1 MIKVTGNITNAINE
15 LSNDEN
21 NAVAHVYKNAK
32 SSSGEL
38 SNVVIT
44 LKDNYATNDAPTQA
58 SSLLLKGFT
67 PKYDAEV
74 VIRLKEAGAAIVGKT
89 HLDELALGG
98 TGEYS
103 AFGIINN
110 KLDSSRMPGGSSSGA
125 AVTFSEN
132 ISIAIGSDTGDSV
145 RLPASYQG
153 IVGFKPSY
161 GAVSRFGL
169 FPFASSL
176 DTVSWFAHNVNDIIE
191 SAKVLYGVDTN
202 DQTSV
207 LVEKPVNKVTKPK
220 TVSYFSM
227 SNVLSEVANKEYEES
242 IKKIKDDGIEVRE
255 IKINK
260 ELFEL
265 IDVVYS
271 VISFS
276 ESSSNNSNL
285 TGIPFGNSSDGSDW
299 NDKVIKT
306 RTNGFGDMVKRRFT
320 LGSFFLLPENQEPIF
335 KQAQKVRRVL
345 KNFFE
350 EVLKDSIL
358 IYPTASIAPLWK
370 EGKKKTWYS
379 SFLSYS
385 NLVGNPS
392 ISIPWI
398 KEKNM
403 PINMSVDGALYK
415 DGELLSQAL
424 YLEELIGGK
433 HE

>member
-1 MIKVTGNITNAINE
+1 MINIKGNATLAIKE
-15 LSNDEN
+15 LLDNNN
-21 NAVAHVYKNAK
+21 NAVAHVYENAK
-32 SSSGEL
+32 GSEGQL
-38 SNVVIT
+38 KDVVIT
-44 LKDNYATNDAPTQA
+44 LKDNYATLDAPTQA
-58 SSLLLKGFT
+58 SSLLLKDFT
-67 PKYDAEV
+67 PKYDAEIV
-74 VIRLKEAGAAIVGKT
+74 TRLKDAGATIVGKT

-110 KLDSSRMPGGSSSGA
+110 KHDKNRMPGGSSSGA
-125 AVTFSEN
+125 AVTFTKN

-191 SAKVLYGVDTN
+191 TSKVLYGIDVN

-207 LVEKPVNKVTKPK
+207 LVEKPKNKITKPNV
-220 TVSYFSM
+220 VSYIAM
-227 SNVLSEVANKEYEES
+227 NEVLSETVNKEYMDT
-242 IKKIKDDGIEVRE
+242 IKKIEADGIEVRE
-255 IKINK
+255 IKVNK

-285 TGIPFGNSSDGSDW
+285 TGIPFGNSNDGSDW
-299 NDKVIKT
+299 SDKVVKT
-306 RTNGFGDMVKRRFT
+306 RTQGFGDMVKRRFT

-335 KQAQKVRRVL
+335 RQAQKVRRII
-345 KNFFE
+345 KNFFDE
-350 EVLKDSIL
+350 ILKDSIL
-358 IYPTASIAPLWK
+358 LYPTAPIAPLWK
-370 EGKKKTWYS
+370 EGKEKTWYS

-398 KEKNM
+398 KESNL
-403 PINMSVDGALYK
+403 PVNISIDGFLYK
-415 DGELLSQAL
+415 DSELLSQSL
-424 YLEELIGGK
+424 YLEELIGGNN
-433 HE
+433 E

>member
-1 MIKVTGNITNAINE
+1 MIKVNGNIAAAIKE
-15 LSNDEN
+15 LSNDKN
-21 NAVAHVYKNAK
+21 NAVAHVYTESKG
-32 SSSGEL
+32 SEGTL
-38 SNVVIT
+38 SNVVVT
-44 LKDNYATNDAPTQA
+44 LKDNYATQDAPTQA

-67 PKYDAEV
+67 PKYDAEIV
-74 VIRLKEAGAAIVGKT
+74 KRLKGAGAAIVGKT

-103 AFGIINN
+103 AFGKINN
-110 KLDSSRMPGGSSSGA
+110 KLDETRMPGGSSSGA
-125 AVTFSEN
+125 ATTFTEN
-132 ISIAIGSDTGDSV
+132 VSIAIGSDTGDSV

-191 SAKVLYGVDTN
+191 TASVLYGVDNN

-207 LVEKPVNKVTKPK
+207 SVLKPENISKKPK
-220 TVSYFSM
+220 VISYLSM
-227 SNVLSEVANKEYEES
+227 DDVLSETVSKEYKETIE
-242 IKKIKDDGIEVRE
+242 KIKSDGIQVRE
-255 IKINK
+255 IKVNK
-260 ELFEL
+260 ELFEM
-265 IDVVYS
+265 IDIVYS

-285 TGIPFGNSSDGSDW
+285 TGIPFGNSSEGKDW

-335 KQAQKVRRVL
+335 KQAQKVRRVI
-345 KNFFE
+345 KNFFDE
-350 EVLKDSIL
+350 ILNDSVL
-358 IYPTASIAPLWK
+358 IYPTAPIAPLWK
-370 EGKKKTWYS
+370 EGKEDTWYS

-392 ISIPWI
+392 ISIPWMN
-398 KEKNM
+398 ESGM
-403 PINMSVDGALYK
+403 PVNMSVDGLLYE
-415 DGELLSQAL
+415 DNELLSQTL
-424 YLEELIGGK
+424 YIEKLIGGK